1 MVIVLTLNKQASPFG
16 SQTAKSRHTGA
27 DKRQTHPAHLI
38 PYQRKIPRKE
48 GGPNATYINEDES
61 LEQIDILLTKK
72 PTETHNKDILD
83 FESDDSK
90 MATTDSDLDTQQ
102 PHSVGNKR
110 IPAAIKSPS
119 K

>member
-1 MVIVLTLNKQASPFG
+1 MAAKQLNLGTLEQISGKLLLHISSLIKGRFPE
-16 SQTAKSRHTGA
+16 
-27 DKRQTHPAHLI
+27 KRV
-38 PYQRKIPRKE
+38 
-48 GGPNATYINEDES
+48 GPKATYINEDES
-61 LEQIDILLTKK
+61 LEQIDILLAKK

-83 FESDDSK
+83 SGSDDSK

-110 IPAAIKSPS
+110 IPAMIKSPS